1 VKGNGAMD
9 TRRDERQSRT
19 SEDGD
24 EASGLV
30 LAGETTEV
38 DGWATYMREIGQVS
52 RLTPAEELALGARI
66 AGGDDAALRRMV
78 EANLRLVIAVAKR
91 YRHEGIGMQD
101 LVQEGNIGLL
111 RAAQKFDYR
120 KGYRFSTYA
129 IWWIRQA
136 VSRAVANQ
144 AYAIHVPVH
153 IQEGLGQAER
163 LLAGSQAAGDM
174 DDVRDAGDAAA
185 ADEQR
190 PAAPAVLRSP
200 ISAETIELARRA
212 RQTLSFDQASGED
225 DESVLSEA
233 IADTQAPS
241 PFEVTSTHLLRERL
255 VALLQDLP
263 ARERAIVSLR
273 YGLVDGRPRTCA
285 EVGEEIHLTRER
297 VRQLEALALGKLRH
311 APQSVTLKGYLT

>member
-1 VKGNGAMD
+1 MGDMRQDDG
-9 TRRDERQSRT
+9 RRDADVDAR
-19 SEDGD
+19 GD
-24 EASGLV
+24 NPVGAIGAEV
-30 LAGETTEV
+30 TVEV

-66 AGGDDAALRRMV
+66 ADGDEVALRRMV

-144 AYAIHVPVH
+144 AYAIRVPVH
-153 IQEGLGQAER
+153 IQEGMGHAER
-163 LLAGSQAAGDM
+163 LLAEVATT
-174 DDVRDAGDAAA
+174 
-185 ADEQR
+185 ADSGVEQEYLGAEATGTHANTGALS
-190 PAAPAVLRSP
+190 PSP
-200 ISAETIELARRA
+200 ISPETIELARRA
-212 RQTLSFDQASGED
+212 RQTVSFDQAGGDD
-225 DESVLSEA
+225 DEATLTEA

-241 PFEVTSTHLLRERL
+241 PFEVTSNNLLRERL
-255 VALLQDLP
+255 VGLLRDLP

-285 EVGEEIHLTRER
+285 EVGAQVHLTRER
-297 VRQLEALALGKLRH
+297 VRQLEVLALGKLRH
-311 APQSVTLKGYLT
+311 APEGRALRGYLA

>member
-1 VKGNGAMD
+1 ME

-24 EASGLV
+24 EANEPV

-66 AGGDDAALRRMV
+66 AGGDNDALRCMV

-144 AYAIHVPVH
+144 AYAIRVPVH

-163 LLAGSQAAGDM
+163 LLAGSPTTGDRDDGSDAGG
-174 DDVRDAGDAAA
+174 AGDA
-185 ADEQR
+185 R
-190 PAAPAVLRSP
+190 RLTAPVALRSP

-225 DESVLSEA
+225 DDSVLSEA

-241 PFEVTSTHLLRERL
+241 PFEVTSAHMLRERL

-311 APQSVTLKGYLT
+311 APHSVALKGYLA